1 MLTLKQCLQITGYM
15 NDERKH
21 DIVKLISANGT
32 REYLS
37 VRQILNKYDIKHTHV
52 KLIDFY
58 EGIILYLVWI

>member
-15 NDERKH
+15 ENERKH

-32 REYLS
+32 HEYLS

-52 KLIDFY
+52 KLIDY
-58 EGIILYLVWI
+58 WEGIEFYLVWI